1 MNKILDETIFLT
13 TKIISIGSS
22 SLAVAIETF
31 CKVRDQ
37 RNKKKNLKT
46 IMITFFQVT
55 NDIHLL
61 PTVPLVDFLGGPDIA
76 NLKNNGYKKGDYQGF
91 R

>member
-31 CKVRDQ
+31 CKVRET
-37 RNKKKNLKT
+37 KKKNLKT